1 MAATSRRLWLITGS
15 AATALFLAIQLVPY
29 GRDHTNPPVVSEPVW
44 NASATRGLAESACF
58 DCHSH
63 LTKWPAYAQV
73 APVSWLIAHDVAEG
87 REHLN
92 MSDWQRPQEEAHE
105 AAEVVRNGEMPPL
118 QYRLLHPEARLSAGE
133 REQLARGLA
142 LTFAAGPEEEDDD
155 AAVPSSLVIE
165 HGDLQ
170 ATLRAIADLPRTTGM
185 AARYV
190 AELMDDHFKSEEEF
204 AMPPLALL
212 HPLAE
217 GQDMQRS
224 ARAAITMSDRLKT
237 DWPRMLGEHESI
249 REALSVLA
257 VEARVENRPEVL
269 RFVETLKL
277 HAQQEEEILY
287 PAAIL
292 VGEYLKLRG
301 SR

>member
-1 MAATSRRLWLITGS
+1 MAATSRRLWLMAGT
-15 AATALFLAIQLVPY
+15 AAAALFLAIQLVPY
-29 GRDHTNPPVVSEPVW
+29 GHDRTNPPVVSEPAW
-44 NASATRGLAESACF
+44 NASATRGLAERACF
-58 DCHSH
+58 DCHSNV
-63 LTKWPAYAQV
+63 TNWPAYAQV
-73 APVSWLIAHDVAEG
+73 APISWLIAHDVAEG

-92 MSDWQRPQEEAHE
+92 MSDWQRPQKEAHE
-105 AAEVVRNGEMPPL
+105 AAEVVRNGGMPPV
-118 QYRLLHPEARLSAGE
+118 QYRLLHPEARLSAAE

-142 LTFAAGPEEEDDD
+142 LTFAGGAEQEDEDAG
-155 AAVPSSLVIE
+155 VPSSLVIE
-165 HGDLQ
+165 HGELHATLQ
-170 ATLRAIADLPRTTGM
+170 AIAALPGTTGM

-190 AELMDDHFKSEEEF
+190 AELMDEHFQSEEEF

-212 HPLAE
+212 RPLAE

-224 ARAAITMSDRLKT
+224 ARTAIAMSDRLKT

-257 VEARVENRPEVL
+257 VEARAEKQPEVL
-269 RFVETLKL
+269 RFVEGLKR

-292 VGEYLKLRG
+292 VGEYLKLKG
-301 SR
+301 SE